1 MTPEDWMPLIVC
13 AACTPC
19 KYGSVPKPSQ
29 FLWPLAAIHQSGRS
43 GGANLPPPGI
53 LPNGPIDGPKSTL
66 TPLFLASSPWPA
78 PLLKA
83 NSRLKVAP
91 TVNAAGHAVEW
102 STNRNPN
109 GPSCKHSEGKPT

>member
-1 MTPEDWMPLIVC
+1 MKCFAVAITPEDWMPLIVW

-29 FLWPLAAIHQSGRS
+29 FLWLRS
-43 GGANLPPPGI
+43 ITSRGGGSCEANLPPPGI

-66 TPLFLASSPWPA
+66 TPFFLASSPWPA

-83 NSRLKVAP
+83 NSRLNVAP
-91 TVNAAGHAVEW
+91 TVNAAGHAVA
-102 STNRNPN
+102 
-109 GPSCKHSEGKPT
+109 